1 MQPGCGRGDGSGPI
15 GVSRLI
21 PGCIAGVMPVDVR
34 GKGNFATLAE
44 QALNRFS
51 VLAVRRELNNATAT
65 VGITLQ
71 YLELDFRAFNRELIT
86 RPHAFG
92 WSGQTQPAPFSTG
105 IQHQKLGQTSPR
117 STHLQARLQ
126 HPRVIDHEKITGV
139 QFVQKIPNLSM
150 TGGWAG
156 LAYRRNH
163 QHASRMAWLYGGLG
177 DAVLRQ
183 QIVVTAKQ
191 LISDVRHPAQSARLS
206 GRVSISSARSL
217 RKAAPSAP

>member
-1 MQPGCGRGDGSGPI
+1 
-15 GVSRLI
+15 
-21 PGCIAGVMPVDVR
+21 MPVDVR

-51 VLAVRRELNNATAT
+51 VLAVRRELNNATT
-65 VGITLQ
+65 TGSIPIQ
-71 YLELDFRAFNRELIT
+71 HRELDLRAFNRELIT
-86 RPHAFG
+86 GPHAFG

-105 IQHQKLGQTSPR
+105 IQHQQLRKASPR
-117 STHLQARLQ
+117 STHLQASLQ
-126 HPRVIDHEKITGV
+126 HPRVIDHEQITGL

-150 TGGWAG
+150 AGGWNG
-156 LAYRRNH
+156 LAQRRNH

-183 QIVVTAKQ
+183 QIVVTAEQ
-191 LISDVRHPAQSARLS
+191 LISDVRHLAQSARLS